1 MPKPQLVTDT
11 DQPDE
16 EKVSPPARIVAADFE
31 GLTYTYDLDA
41 IEIDALE
48 DWDDGKK
55 IRAVRSILGTE
66 QWATYK
72 SRHRKAVDLDRFM
85 LALLDAAG
93 AMGNPSAS
101 SAS

>member
-1 MPKPQLVTDT
+1 MPRPVAVPAVADE
-11 DQPDE
+11 PDPE
-16 EKVSPPARIVAADFE
+16 PAKRIVTVDFE
-31 GLTYTYDLDA
+31 GHTYTYDLDA

-55 IRAVRSILGTE
+55 IRAVRSILGSE

-85 LALLDAAG
+85 VALLDAAG
-93 AMGNPSAS
+93 ALGNPSAS